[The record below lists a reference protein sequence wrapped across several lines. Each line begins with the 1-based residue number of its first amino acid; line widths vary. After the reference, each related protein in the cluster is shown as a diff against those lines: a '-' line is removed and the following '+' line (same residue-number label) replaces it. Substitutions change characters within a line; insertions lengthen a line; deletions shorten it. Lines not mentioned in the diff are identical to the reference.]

1 MNGIERRVMNIYR
14 IKSDADKVWIKKEH
28 SSDLV
33 LVSVHGGRGRG
44 RGRGNWIYKN
54 REDVAVCGLG
64 SSGCRPYLN
73 GLSPCFSIL

>member
-33 LVSVHGGRGRG
+33 LVSVHGGGGATGYIRTEKM
-44 RGRGNWIYKN
+44 WPY
-54 REDVAVCGLG
+54 VA
-64 SSGCRPYLN
+64 
-73 GLSPCFSIL
+73 

>member
-33 LVSVHGGRGRG
+33 LVSVHGGGGGGGGATGYIRTEKM
-44 RGRGNWIYKN
+44 WPY
-54 REDVAVCGLG
+54 VA
-64 SSGCRPYLN
+64 
-73 GLSPCFSIL
+73 

>member
-33 LVSVHGGRGRG
+33 LVSVHGGGG
-44 RGRGNWIYKN
+44 GGATGYK
-54 REDVAVCGLG
+54 RTEKMWPYVA
-64 SSGCRPYLN
+64 
-73 GLSPCFSIL
+73 